1 MAFLHSTDSY
11 PIAFRPCETEC
22 GFAQCLFPPLLP
34 RGGEGKCS
42 CDCRAL
48 PCFHRDV
55 CHGDFMVTASC
66 LTTRIAQWG
75 QEEKQQK
82 NGLCTELLGRRWWS
96 LSWSFRL
103 FWTRL
108 SEESFSPEN
117 HIYSSSRDALS
128 LLCQCVALRSCLFIS
143 LGTHRLWKADTENR
157 GLSWCH
163 RCKWDSLPVPTLN
176 CWEKSVVVRKINLWK
191 DIFCLTW
198 TNLKVHFQEIQ
209 ACA

>member
-1 MAFLHSTDSY
+1 MWNRMWVCTMFIPSSSSKGWWGKVLMWLQGTALFSQ
-11 PIAFRPCETEC
+11 R
-22 GFAQCLFPPLLP
+22 CLPWRF
-34 RGGEGKCS
+34 
-42 CDCRAL
+42 
-48 PCFHRDV
+48 
-55 CHGDFMVTASC
+55 HGDSIMPHYTDCTA
-66 LTTRIAQWG
+66 LWG